1 MRSFRSL
8 LLLLLLISL
17 WSRGSAQD
25 IHFSQFQAAPSNLNP
40 SLAGAFTGDYRFSG
54 IHRNQWNAV
63 TKPYSTFGLAADAKA
78 PMDVEGL
85 GAGFSIY
92 HDIAG
97 DSRYRTLQVALS
109 ASYRLFITSDSTHR
123 LAAGLRPRFEQ
134 KSLDVS
140 GLNFDNQYNGKNYDP
155 NRSTGENLSRQ
166 QRSYPDADLGVR
178 YAFHPDKDRNYGA
191 GIALYN
197 LLKPQQ
203 SFYNTS
209 KVRRDRRMTL
219 FAEGTHP
226 LSPEINILPAAY
238 LGLQGSYH
246 ELIFG
251 TEGEYILK
259 EHLGMY
265 RSIFL
270 GLWYRTRDAGF
281 VTAGLRY
288 DEWRV
293 GLSYDVNVSE
303 LEPASKNRGG
313 FEISIRYILQQYERP
328 DEAYKSC
335 PTFI

>member
-1 MRSFRSL
+1 MRSYQPLFPI
-8 LLLLLLISL
+8 LISL
-17 WSRGSAQD
+17 FLFLSGSAQD

-40 SLAGAFTGDYRFSG
+40 SLTGAFTGDYRFSA
-54 IHRNQWNAV
+54 IHRNQWNSV
-63 TKPYSTFGLAADAKA
+63 SKPYSTFGVSADAKA
-78 PMDVEGL
+78 PKDIERL
-85 GAGFSIY
+85 GAGASIY
-92 HDIAG
+92 HDITG
-97 DSRYRTLQVALS
+97 DSRYRTLQIALS
-109 ASYRLFITSDSTHR
+109 ASYRIFLTSDSTHR
-123 LAAGLRPRFEQ
+123 LAAGLRPRFEH
-134 KSLDVS
+134 KSIDVS
-140 GLNFDNQYNGKNYDP
+140 QLSFDNQYNGTRYDP
-155 NRSTGENLSRQ
+155 SRSTGESLARQ
-166 QRSYPDADLGVR
+166 QRNYLDADLGLR
-178 YAFHPDKDRNYGA
+178 YALHPDKERNYGA

-197 LLKPQQ
+197 LFKPQQ
-203 SFYNTS
+203 SFYDAG

-226 LSPEINILPAAY
+226 VSADINILPAAY
-238 LGLQGSYH
+238 LGIQGKYH

-259 EHLGMY
+259 DKLGMY

-288 DEWRV
+288 DEWRL

-313 FEISIRYILQQYERP
+313 FEISLRYILQEYERP
-328 DEAYKSC
+328 DEAHKTC